1 MMSLL
6 SSDRPEHRVTAAV
19 TAVAVVSSM
28 PAFLVGALASYI
40 REPLDAGPGTIGAAV
55 ALFFATSAVF
65 SVAAGRR
72 AQRMGVRRALLVSV
86 LWTVLSL
93 LTIAVA
99 PLTRWWLFV
108 SLVGGGV
115 GHGTGHPAG
124 SLALF
129 GDGVADEWRPLRFG
143 IKQAAIPMASL
154 LAGVS
159 VPLIASTVG
168 WRWAFA
174 VAAGA
179 AALLLVGLRAATIV
193 GHAPSVKSRALTGR
207 PNQALR
213 TMAVAAALGA
223 GAATSLPSFFTSSA
237 VESGFSAA
245 AAGWLLASGSVVGIF
260 ARLMV
265 GWRAGADGRRALR
278 TVSLM
283 LILGGLGFVLIA
295 QPATS
300 LLLLGTLLAFSLGW
314 GWTGLFNYAVVE
326 IHPGHSGRAS
336 GVGQAGA
343 SAGAALGPLSFGIVA
358 SISSFRAAWLATAAA
373 AITAGLAMLM
383 ARSWTTL
390 GESS

>member
-1 MMSLL
+1 MFILL
-6 SSDRPEHRVTAAV
+6 SDSSEHRVTAAV

-40 REPLDAGPGTIGAAV
+40 RDPLDAGPGTIGAAV
-55 ALFFATSAVF
+55 AVFFATSALV

-72 AQRMGVRRALLVSV
+72 AQRTGAQRALLVSAFV
-86 LWTVLSL
+86 TALSL

-99 PLTRWWLFV
+99 PLTRWWLFM
-108 SLVGGGV
+108 SLIAGGV

-129 GDGVADEWRPLRFG
+129 GTGAADKWRPLRFG

-174 VAAGA
+174 LAAGA
-179 AALLLVGLRAATIV
+179 AALLMAGLQAVTIV
-193 GHAPSVKSRALTGR
+193 ESAPSMKEGARTGR
-207 PNQALR
+207 PSRALR

-223 GAATSLPSFFTSSA
+223 GAATSLPSFFTTSA
-237 VESGFSAA
+237 VESGFSAG
-245 AAGWLLASGSVVGIF
+245 AAGWLLASGSAVGIVT
-260 ARLMV
+260 RLVV
-265 GWRAGADGRRALR
+265 GWRAGVDGRRGLR

-283 LILGGLGFVLIA
+283 LILGGLGFGLIA
-295 QPATS
+295 QPATIP
-300 LLLLGTLLAFSLGW
+300 LFLGTFLAFSLGW
-314 GWTGLFNYAVVE
+314 GWTGLFSYAVVE
-326 IHPGHSGRAS
+326 IHPDHSGMAS

-343 SAGAALGPLSFGIVA
+343 SAGAALGPLAFGIVA
-358 SISSFRAAWLATAAA
+358 SMWSFRGAWLAAAA
-373 AITAGLAMLM
+373 TAVIAGLAMLT
-383 ARSWTTL
+383 ARSWATPRW
-390 GESS
+390 SS